1 MAENE
6 VLLGGAGSRPAR
18 TAQFASA
25 EGEPL
30 SFKG

>member
-6 VLLGGAGSRPAR
+6 VLLGGAGYSPAG